1 MKQKNLLT
9 ALKKV
14 KMFKLNYKTGTKL
27 GFDNLSIVVYYLPD
41 DKKINTNLS
50 SFEKKFKIKLSDL
63 QRKNLFAKKNKQLAF
78 FNSKGKQEQ
87 IVIHK
92 FKFDEKFSVDY
103 FRNHLAGFIK
113 EIKNDEAKSLHIFI
127 PEFNLFNKYFDDKEY
142 FYRSFI
148 EGLSLGNYT
157 FDKYKKER
165 SKTRNLSVF
174 IYADDDKVLKTAIT
188 KNNSVIEGVFF
199 TKDLQNEPPSALRP
213 FELADSI
220 KEKLTKLGMKV
231 TVFDEKE
238 IKKRNMGGLIAVGQG
253 SDAKPRFIVIE
264 YKPKNKK
271 SNGKKIAL
279 VGKGV
284 TFDTGGYCIKPWQG
298 MLDMKADMSG
308 AAVVAGTML
317 AAAKMKLPIEIL
329 GVIPAAENM
338 INGEAMRPGDVVKT
352 ASGKTIE
359 VGHTDAEGRMILA
372 DALDYASKQKPD
384 EIIDFATLTGAC
396 VVALGI
402 GVAGLFTKND
412 SIADDLYK
420 AGMKTYNRLWRL
432 PMWDEY
438 NKDNESKIAD
448 VNNDGGRW
456 AGAITAAK
464 FLEHFVDKKIP
475 WAHLDIAGPAIA
487 NDLTNYNKDFMTGFG
502 VRLMIEYLSN
512 LKEDK

>member
-1 MKQKNLLT
+1 
-9 ALKKV
+9 
-14 KMFKLNYKTGTKL
+14 MFKLNYKPGV
-27 GFDNLSIVVYYLPD
+27 NLRVDTLSAVVTYIQD
-41 DKKINTNLS
+41 DKNINKNLEE
-50 SFEKKFKIKLSDL
+50 FEKKFKIKLSEL
-63 QRKNLFAKKNKQLAF
+63 QKKNLRVKKNKQLKF

-87 IVIHK
+87 LVIHK
-92 FKFDEKFSVDY
+92 FKLDEKFTVDY

-113 EIKNDEAKSLHIFI
+113 EMQNDEVQSLHIFI
-127 PEFNLFNKYFDDKEY
+127 PDINMVKKYFDDKEY

-148 EGLSLGNYT
+148 EGISLGNYT

-165 SKTRNLSVF
+165 NKTRNLSVF
-174 IYADDDKVLKTAIT
+174 IHADDEKVIKSAIA
-188 KNNSVIEGVFF
+188 KNNSVVDGIFF

-213 FELADSI
+213 FELADSVR
-220 KEKLTKLGMKV
+220 EKLIKHGMKV
-231 TVFDEKE
+231 TVYDEKE

-253 SDAKPRFIVIE
+253 SNAKPRFIVIE

-298 MLDMKADMSG
+298 MLEMKADMSG

-317 AAAKMKLPIEIL
+317 AAAKMNLPLEIL

-396 VVALGI
+396 VVALGL

-412 SIADDLYK
+412 SLADELYK
-420 AGMKTYNRLWRL
+420 AGMKTYDRLWRL
-432 PMWDEY
+432 PMWDDY

-464 FLEHFVDKKIP
+464 FLENFVDKKIP
-475 WAHLDIAGPAIA
+475 WAHLDIAGPAVA
-487 NDLTNYNKDFMTGFG
+487 NDLTNYNKVFMTGFG

-512 LKEDK
+512 I

>member
-1 MKQKNLLT
+1 
-9 ALKKV
+9 
-14 KMFKLNYKTGTKL
+14 MFKLNYKPGEKL
-27 GFDNLSIVVYYLPD
+27 RIDSLSAVVIYVQD
-41 DKKINTNLS
+41 DKNLNKNLDE
-50 SFEKKFKIKLSDL
+50 FEKKFRIKLSEL
-63 QRKNLFAKKNKQLAF
+63 QKKNLLVKKNKQLKF

-87 IVIHK
+87 LVIHK
-92 FKFDEKFSVDY
+92 FKLDEKFTVDY
-103 FRNHLAGFIK
+103 FRNHLAGLIK
-113 EIKNDEAKSLHIFI
+113 EIKNDEVKSLHVFI
-127 PEFNLFNKYFDDKEY
+127 PDINIVEKYFDDKEY

-148 EGLSLGNYT
+148 EGISLGNYT

-165 SKTRNLSVF
+165 DKIRNLSVF
-174 IYADDDKVLKTAIT
+174 IHADDEKVIKSAIE
-188 KNNSVIEGVFF
+188 KNNSLIEGMFF

-213 FELADSI
+213 FELADSV
-220 KEKLTKLGMKV
+220 KEKLTKYGMKV

-317 AAAKMKLPIEIL
+317 AAAKMNLPVELL

-384 EIIDFATLTGAC
+384 QIIDFATLTGAC
-396 VVALGI
+396 VVALGL

-412 SIADDLYK
+412 SLADNLYR
-420 AGMKTYNRLWRL
+420 AGMKTYDRLWRL
-432 PMWDEY
+432 PMWDDY

-456 AGAITAAK
+456 GGAITAAK
-464 FLEHFVDKKIP
+464 FLEHFVDKKIS
-475 WAHLDIAGPAIA
+475 WAHLDIAGPAVA
-487 NDLTNYNKDFMTGFG
+487 NDLNNYNKDFMTGFG

-512 LKEDK
+512 IKESE